1 MRGTRR
7 WLWAGRNYLL
17 KVNAD
22 MGGIWWE
29 SEDDGWI
36 LEGLEVS
43 VAWVVSA
50 ATQAVIKG

>member
-7 WLWAGRNYLL
+7 WLWAGRNYQL
-17 KVNAD
+17 KVNVD
-22 MGGIWWE
+22 IGGIWWE

-43 VAWVVSA
+43 A
-50 ATQAVIKG
+50 A